1 MLVIGLSNPVGDECA
16 LIVLPFVEKKF
27 SVASPPSGGAPPG
40 IGSAWHAARD
50 MLFPLL
56 FRYRPFYGKLEAGLL
71 NMADTVDPVDMW
83 GDKISLFDQSTH

>member
-1 MLVIGLSNPVGDECA
+1 
-16 LIVLPFVEKKF
+16 
-27 SVASPPSGGAPPG
+27 
-40 IGSAWHAARD
+40 

-71 NMADTVDPVDMW
+71 NIADNVGPVDMW